1 MQRIRCH
8 SLGNSRRRLILSA
21 GTVQSKLM
29 GSRLGDTGY
38 GGCRM
43 MSIGDM
49 FQSEFNVNHLMIAS
63 LISVV

>member
-1 MQRIRCH
+1 
-8 SLGNSRRRLILSA
+8 
-21 GTVQSKLM
+21 M

-43 MSIGDM
+43 MSVGDM